1 MTESSNSPEELIDPA
16 HRTPD
21 DFSALVRKNKILANS
36 LRGARVELSA
46 LHNEIKRLTT
56 TPNTFGIVV
65 RVNATA
71 RTVEILQSGRKLRC
85 SMADSVHSEKLWPG
99 REVVLNENL
108 AVIATSDFDDIGD
121 LVPVTEQFSDGR
133 IVVRVRDDEERV
145 LRVAEPLMRGR
156 VTPGDVVRVDMKAGF
171 AYERIERADTE
182 ELMLEEIPDVSYE
195 DIGGL
200 GPQIAEIR
208 DSIELPL
215 LHPDLYK
222 AHQLTPPKG
231 LLLYGPPGCGKTLIA
246 KAVATSLAKAAAE
259 ANPNL
264 ESRSYFIS
272 VKGPELLTKYV
283 GETERQVREIFARA
297 RQRSMAGIPVVV
309 FFDEMDALF
318 RTRGTGRSSDVETT
332 VVPQLLAEIDGV
344 DTLDNVVVIGA
355 TNREDMIDPAIL
367 RPGRLD
373 VKIRINRPNRDG
385 AKEILAKY
393 LVPELPL
400 DEGEV
405 AATGSP
411 EAAIQAMV
419 DATVD
424 ALYYEG
430 PQTEVLEVTYVT
442 GEVEVLHAHD
452 FVSGAMLAN
461 IVDRAKKYSIKA
473 RLAGLPGGIS
483 RAYLLDAVDNE
494 IRENEDLPST
504 TNPDEWSRTSGRR
517 GERVSYMRT
526 LGPRRAER
534 EAAKNRAER
543 EAAKNRAER
552 EAATEPR
559 GARGCHK
566 PRGTRGCHKPRGAR
580 GWQGSGVR
588 RRPGARPDR
597 FRRVPVRAS

>member
-1 MTESSNSPEELIDPA
+1 MTEPSTTPEEEIEFEK
-16 HRTPD
+16 RTPD
-21 DFSALVRKNKILANS
+21 DFSTLVRKNKLLANS
-36 LRGARVELSA
+36 LRGARVELAA
-46 LHNEIKRLTT
+46 LHNEINRLTT

-85 SMADSVHSEKLWPG
+85 SIADAVHTENLWPG

-133 IVVRVRDDEERV
+133 IVVRVREDEERV

-156 VTPGDVVRVDMKAGF
+156 VAPGDVVRVDMKAGF
-171 AYERIERADTE
+171 AYESIERADNE
-182 ELMLEEIPDVSYE
+182 ELMLEEVPDVSYE

-208 DSIELPL
+208 DSVELPM
-215 LHPDLYK
+215 LHPELYK

-264 ESRSYFIS
+264 ESRAYFIS

-283 GETERQVREIFARA
+283 GETERQVRDIFSRA
-297 RQRSMAGIPVVV
+297 RQRSVAGVPVVV

-344 DTLDNVVVIGA
+344 DSLDNVVVIGA

-393 LVPELPL
+393 LVPELPF
-400 DEGEV
+400 DADEV
-405 AATGSP
+405 AAAGSV
-411 EAAIQAMV
+411 EAAIQAMI
-419 DATVD
+419 DATVEV
-424 ALYYEG
+424 LYYEG
-430 PQTEVLEVTYVT
+430 PETEVLEVTYVT
-442 GEVEVLHAHD
+442 GEIEVLHAHD

-461 IVDRAKKYSIKA
+461 IVDRAKKYSIKE

-483 RAYLLDAVDNE
+483 RTHLLDAVKNE

-534 EAAKNRAER
+534 EAAKIRAER
-543 EAAKNRAER
+543 EAAKTRQ
-552 EAATEPR
+552 
-559 GARGCHK
+559 GAD
-566 PRGTRGCHKPRGAR
+566 A
-580 GWQGSGVR
+580 
-588 RRPGARPDR
+588 
-597 FRRVPVRAS
+597 PVRDVAVSDEYL

>member
-552 EAATEPR
+552 EAATNRAEREAATNR
-559 GARGCHK
+559 GEREAGK
-566 PRGTRGCHKPRGAR
+566 DL
-580 GWQGSGVR
+580 GSAG
-588 RRPGARPDR
+588 G
-597 FRRVPVRAS
+597 PVRDLTVSDEYL

>member
-36 LRGARVELSA
+36 LRGALVELSA

-543 EAAKNRAER
+543 EAGKDL
-552 EAATEPR
+552 
-559 GARGCHK
+559 
-566 PRGTRGCHKPRGAR
+566 
-580 GWQGSGVR
+580 GSAG
-588 RRPGARPDR
+588 G
-597 FRRVPVRAS
+597 PVRDLTVSDEYL

>member
-552 EAATEPR
+552 EAATNRAEREAATNRAEREAATNR
-559 GARGCHK
+559 GEREAGK
-566 PRGTRGCHKPRGAR
+566 DL
-580 GWQGSGVR
+580 GSAG
-588 RRPGARPDR
+588 G
-597 FRRVPVRAS
+597 PVRDLTVSDEYL

>member
-543 EAAKNRAER
+543 EAATNRAER
-552 EAATEPR
+552 EAATNR
-559 GARGCHK
+559 GEREAGK
-566 PRGTRGCHKPRGAR
+566 DL
-580 GWQGSGVR
+580 GSAG
-588 RRPGARPDR
+588 G
-597 FRRVPVRAS
+597 PVRDLTVSDEYL